1 MRRGESFAVRTDR
14 LVGRMREDEGR
25 GKQGGW
31 IAGARIRGVSIDHR
45 GYVLNNLSG
54 LSVSRGEVRGTKD
67 DVKVAMRLSLLPITG
82 KLRSTTRNASFRDRG
97 GADWQ

>member
-1 MRRGESFAVRTDR
+1 VRRGESFAVRTDR

-54 LSVSRGEVRGTKD
+54 LSVSRGEVRGYQRRCQGCDEIEFTSNHRKIAIND
-67 DVKVAMRLSLLPITG
+67 SERIFS
-82 KLRSTTRNASFRDRG
+82 R
-97 GADWQ
+97 